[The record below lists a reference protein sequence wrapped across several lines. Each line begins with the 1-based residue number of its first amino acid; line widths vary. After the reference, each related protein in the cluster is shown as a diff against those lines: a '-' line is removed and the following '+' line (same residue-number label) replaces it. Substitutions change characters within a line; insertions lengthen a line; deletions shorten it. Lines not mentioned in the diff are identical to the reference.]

1 MKLWDKIK
9 NWFSSFMSGR
19 YGADQL
25 STTLVYSALALN
37 LLMALTGL
45 SLLGT
50 LGFAALVWAL
60 FRMLSRNTQKR
71 YAENAAFLAWVRPR
85 LKSAKQAFVRLK
97 NSKKYVYFKCPQCHT
112 RMRLPRKV
120 GEVNV
125 TCKSCGHTFSKKA

>member
-25 STTLVYSALALN
+25 STTLVYGALALN

-97 NSKKYVYFKCPQCHT
+97 NSKKYVVFETLQVIWAVKSPA
-112 RMRLPRKV
+112 RKIN
-120 GEVNV
+120 EE
-125 TCKSCGHTFSKKA
+125 